1 MRGVARLAADLLAG
15 RSGPAVLVTHSVTM
29 SHLRGQLLGLGMD
42 QIAPLVAVQGGV
54 YRILGSR
61 EEVLRADKSLLAT
74 AAPAR

>member
-1 MRGVARLAADLLAG
+1 
-15 RSGPAVLVTHSVTM
+15 M

-42 QIAPLVAVQGGV
+42 QIAPLLAVQGGV